1 VATPHDD
8 LFHFTFQHV
17 RHAAG
22 WMKSVVPAA
31 LADAI
36 DWSTLTPAPEKLH
49 RATLRH
55 QTTDLVFSA
64 ELAATKAPLWLL
76 DEHKSFDDDEVESQL
91 LRYVVDLADR
101 APRPGVRLPIPVVAI
116 VLYHGAKPFARKHPS
131 RQPGRTDA
139 AVALAALRPHLPF
152 LVDDLSQQGEAEL
165 RRPGLTA
172 LAQVTLLCLRF
183 LRGLDASEAL
193 QALDRWA
200 DLLRAVD
207 RDTGPPVG
215 SNAITTLG
223 WYVLRVT
230 EIPACDLHTA
240 LERIL
245 QRPEATIMSTAEKLK
260 REGILEGEAR
270 GRAEG
275 EARGRAET
283 VLLLLGKRFGPT
295 PSATVERIRTAT
307 TAELECWAT
316 RILDATTL
324 AEVFGDP
331 S

>member
-1 VATPHDD
+1 MATPHDD

-22 WMKSVVPAA
+22 WMQSVLLAP

-36 DWSTLTPAPEKLH
+36 DWSTLTPAPEKLQ

-55 QTTDLVFSA
+55 QITDLVFSA
-64 ELAATKAPLWLL
+64 ELAATKATLWLL
-76 DEHKSFDDDEVESQL
+76 AEHKSFRDADVESQL
-91 LRYVVDLADR
+91 LRYVVHLADR
-101 APRPGVRLPIPVVAI
+101 APRPGMRTPIPVVPI
-116 VLYHGAKPFARKHPS
+116 VLYHGDKPFAGAN
-131 RQPGRTDA
+131 PGRRGPSSSEG
-139 AVALAALRPHLPF
+139 AVALAALQPHLPF

-172 LAQVTLLCLRF
+172 LAQVVLLCLRF
-183 LRGLDASEAL
+183 LRGLDAPEAL

-200 DLLRAVD
+200 ELLRAVD
-207 RDTGPPVG
+207 RDAGPPVG
-215 SNAITTLG
+215 SDAITTLG

-230 EIPACDLHTA
+230 EIPARDLHA
-240 LERIL
+240 ASERIL

-270 GRAEG
+270 GRAE
-275 EARGRAET
+275 T

-295 PSATVERIRTAT
+295 PAATVERIRSAT

>member
-1 VATPHDD
+1 
-8 LFHFTFQHV
+8 
-17 RHAAG
+17 
-22 WMKSVVPAA
+22 
-31 LADAI
+31 
-36 DWSTLTPAPEKLH
+36 
-49 RATLRH
+49 
-55 QTTDLVFSA
+55 
-64 ELAATKAPLWLL
+64 
-76 DEHKSFDDDEVESQL
+76 
-91 LRYVVDLADR
+91 
-101 APRPGVRLPIPVVAI
+101 
-116 VLYHGAKPFARKHPS
+116 
-131 RQPGRTDA
+131 
-139 AVALAALRPHLPF
+139 
-152 LVDDLSQQGEAEL
+152 
-165 RRPGLTA
+165 
-172 LAQVTLLCLRF
+172 VTLLCLRF

-207 RDTGPPVG
+207 RDVGPPVG

-230 EIPACDLHTA
+230 EIPARDLHTA
-240 LERIL
+240 FERIL

-275 EARGRAET
+275 RAEGEARGRAET

-295 PSATVERIRTAT
+295 PAAAVERIRSAT
-307 TAELECWAT
+307 IAELDRWAA

-324 AEVFGDP
+324 GEVFGD